1 MEMKK
6 LGYVLVVIGIIASLD
21 GCHIG
26 GRHTVIV
33 ENGNGKERR
42 IEYRG
47 YAYFTPDSSAIS
59 RISPNGTVNMCAGQT
74 TVLTANSGNN
84 LAYQWQKGVAAISGA
99 TNITYNATLAGK
111 YKVTVTNAKVAL

>member
-1 MEMKK
+1 MKT
-6 LGYVLVVIGIIASLD
+6 LGYVLIVIGIIALLD

-47 YAYFTPDSSAIS
+47 YAYFTPDSTAIS
-59 RISPNGTVNMCAGQT
+59 RISPNGKVNYKTDDLEIEAESDHAG
-74 TVLTANSGNN
+74 
-84 LAYQWQKGVAAISGA
+84 K
-99 TNITYNATLAGK
+99 ITYQFNGGEKHTDLDNNEKASLAK
-111 YKVTVTNAKVAL
+111 AVRDMMKVGHSTK

>member
-1 MEMKK
+1 
-6 LGYVLVVIGIIASLD
+6 LD

-59 RISPNGTVNMCAGQT
+59 RISPNGTVIYKNDEVEIKAESDHAG
-74 TVLTANSGNN
+74 
-84 LAYQWQKGVAAISGA
+84 
-99 TNITYNATLAGK
+99 NITYQFNGGEKHTDLDKGEKMSLAQAVRDMM
-111 YKVTVTNAKVAL
+111 KVGHSTK

>member
-1 MEMKK
+1 MKK
-6 LGYVLVVIGIIASLD
+6 LGYVLVVIGIIALLD

-59 RISPNGTVNMCAGQT
+59 RISPNGTVIYKNDEVEIKAESDHAG
-74 TVLTANSGNN
+74 
-84 LAYQWQKGVAAISGA
+84 
-99 TNITYNATLAGK
+99 NITYQFNGGEKHTDLDKGEKMSLAQAVRDMM
-111 YKVTVTNAKVAL
+111 KVGHSTK

>member
-1 MEMKK
+1 MKT
-6 LGYVLVVIGIIASLD
+6 LGYVLIVIGIIGLLA

-47 YAYFTPDSSAIS
+47 YAYFTSDSTAIS
-59 RISPNGTVNMCAGQT
+59 RISPGGTVMYKTNDVEIQAESDHAG
-74 TVLTANSGNN
+74 
-84 LAYQWQKGVAAISGA
+84 
-99 TNITYNATLAGK
+99 NITYQFNGGEKHTDLDNNEKISLARAVK
-111 YKVTVTNAKVAL
+111 DMMKVGHSNK